1 MKAPKATYF
10 RRTAERCR
18 LLLPIAIKPGVREQ
32 LRLWAGELDGIAAR
46 LEARRKRRTLGL
58 DRC

>member
-1 MKAPKATYF
+1 MKAPRATYF

-18 LLLPIAIKPGVREQ
+18 LLLPIAIKPGVKQQ
-32 LRLWAGELDGIAAR
+32 LRLWARELDNIASR
-46 LEARRKRRTLGL
+46 LEARPKRRAPGL